1 MEFCTLLSTSWT
13 PFVKRDPI
21 EIAQP
26 DSVSKCDGLRLYG
39 GKQIEVERFLDYF
52 FFYELGHFHQLIE
65 YDAWIE

>member
-52 FFYELGHFHQLIE
+52 FL
-65 YDAWIE
+65 